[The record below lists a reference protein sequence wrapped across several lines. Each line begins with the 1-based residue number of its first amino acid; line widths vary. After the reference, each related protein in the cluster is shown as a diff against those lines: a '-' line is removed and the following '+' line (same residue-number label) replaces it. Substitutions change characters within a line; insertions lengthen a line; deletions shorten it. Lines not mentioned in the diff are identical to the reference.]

1 MINFEAVL
9 ANRDKRTLLVYARQ
23 ERASQALR
31 AFVDLAKIRK
41 VKFTAF
47 MSSCVVKFPEGGHAT
62 FRHAESELQGIEL
75 DKYMVEDAVE
85 KRLGN
90 APLLT
95 LLATRPR

>member
-1 MINFEAVL
+1 M
-9 ANRDKRTLLVYARQ
+9 K
-23 ERASQALR
+23 
-31 AFVDLAKIRK
+31 AFVDLANLRKI
-41 VKFTAF
+41 KFTAF
-47 MSSCVVKFPEGGHAT
+47 MASCVVKFPEGGHAT

-95 LLATRPR
+95 LLATRQR